1 MPFKYVNILSEIV
14 RHTSIMPR
22 LSALFTRPQVNSS
35 GEDLGK
41 KINSIRKS
49 SKLQQIFSQND
60 IDEALTERKF
70 LEKWIEDNQTEV
82 NNALQTIQ
90 LSMNNLF
97 VAIGFINSIEATL
110 RKAVIIAFLR
120 DQNV

>member
-1 MPFKYVNILSEIV
+1 
-14 RHTSIMPR
+14 MPR

-41 KINSIRKS
+41 KINSITKS

-60 IDEALTERKF
+60 IEEALTERKF

>member
-1 MPFKYVNILSEIV
+1 LNCVNILSETV
-14 RHTSIMPR
+14 RPTSIMPKI
-22 LSALFTRPQVNSS
+22 SALFTRPQVNSS
-35 GEDLGK
+35 GEDLDK
-41 KINSIRKS
+41 RINSMKKS
-49 SKLQQIFSQND
+49 SKLQRFFSQND
-60 IDEALTERKF
+60 IDEALTEHKF
-70 LEKWIEDNQTEV
+70 LEKWIEDNHTEV

-120 DQNV
+120 DQQKQK

>member
-1 MPFKYVNILSEIV
+1 
-14 RHTSIMPR
+14 MPR
-22 LSALFTRPQVNSS
+22 LSALFARPQVNSS

-41 KINSIRKS
+41 KIHSMRKS

-110 RKAVIIAFLR
+110 RKAVIIAFWR
-120 DQNV
+120 DQDMQK

>member
-1 MPFKYVNILSEIV
+1 MPK
-14 RHTSIMPR
+14 

-41 KINSIRKS
+41 KINSMRKS

-60 IDEALTERKF
+60 IDKALTERKF

-120 DQNV
+120 DQEMQK

>member
-1 MPFKYVNILSEIV
+1 
-14 RHTSIMPR
+14 MPR

-97 VAIGFINSIEATL
+97 VAIGFINSIEPTL

-120 DQNV
+120 DQEMQK

>member
-1 MPFKYVNILSEIV
+1 
-14 RHTSIMPR
+14 MPR

-41 KINSIRKS
+41 KINSIIKS

-97 VAIGFINSIEATL
+97 VAIGFINSIEPTL